1 MESGSSESAE
11 DKFTQNLQK
20 TNSSL
25 RILGQPELGE
35 QLLLII
41 SSSNN
46 NPIQNPSIET
56 PPFLHK
62 GGILQILILDNLF
75 FLNRAYLYTGFRF
88 FFFFFFGG
96 GNLEFKTKLGLQCQS
111 S

>member
-1 MESGSSESAE
+1 MESGGSESAE

-25 RILGQPELGE
+25 SQPELGE

-62 GGILQILILDNLF
+62 GGILHI
-75 FLNRAYLYTGFRF
+75 
-88 FFFFFFGG
+88 
-96 GNLEFKTKLGLQCQS
+96 
-111 S
+111 